1 MLNNVI
7 LVGRLVNDVEMKET
21 ESGGK
26 VGIITIAI
34 SRTYKNSEGIYETD
48 FVDVE
53 LWNLVAT
60 NTAEYCNKGDLL
72 GVKGRLETYNI
83 EIDDTKIRKT
93 KVVADKITFLRSKKE
108 SEE

>member
-1 MLNNVI
+1 MLNNVV
-7 LVGRLVNDVEMKET
+7 LVGRLVTDVEIKEN
-21 ESGGK
+21 ENGKK

-34 SRTYKNSEGIYETD
+34 PRAYKNSEGIYETD

-60 NTAEYCNKGDLL
+60 NTAEYCRKGDSL

-83 EIDDTKIRKT
+83 EIDDTKIKKT
-93 KVVADKITFLRSKKE
+93 KVVADKITFLCSKKE